1 MCIRDSGTTGTGS
14 KITVG
19 ANEEFEIFHSSNGN
33 SILRSTSGVFAIQ
46 NNQQTG
52 TDSWDKALQLQAYG
66 DIQLRFMG
74 GGDAVYCKPGAEVL
88 LYHASSAKL
97 ETHADGVKIN
107 GSFVDKNG
115 SKGTSGQVLTSDGT
129 ELVWGAGGGG
139 GGGASVTIAD
149 TAPAATAGDLWWES
163 DKGRLKIYYQDTDSS
178 QWVDVS
184 PPLSQI
190 TTEIASGSNKVDFQ
204 DDVILQ
210 NGSSVG
216 TDNCLVLDPV
226 GPIVI
231 DAHILPL
238 ANNTYDI
245 GSAERKIRDI
255 FEDQGSD
262 VRIKE
267 DFEKFTGGLHFILDL
282 EVATFTYK
290 DMEFNGTKAGKRET
304 GLIAQNVKDAL
315 DRSTYESY
323 RLWNENPDSYQ
334 GLDKKQLIPALV
346 NAIQELNDRVDDLF
360 KELENK

>member
-1 MCIRDSGTTGTGS
+1 M
-14 KITVG
+14 
-19 ANEEFEIFHSSNGN
+19 
-33 SILRSTSGVFAIQ
+33 
-46 NNQQTG
+46 
-52 TDSWDKALQLQAYG
+52 
-66 DIQLRFMG
+66 
-74 GGDAVYCKPGAEVL
+74 
-88 LYHASSAKL
+88 
-97 ETHADGVKIN
+97 
-107 GSFVDKNG
+107 
-115 SKGTSGQVLTSDGT
+115 
-129 ELVWGAGGGG
+129 
-139 GGGASVTIAD
+139 
-149 TAPAATAGDLWWES
+149 
-163 DKGRLKIYYQDTDSS
+163 
-178 QWVDVS
+178 
-184 PPLSQI
+184 
-190 TTEIASGSNKVDFQ
+190 
-204 DDVILQ
+204 Q

-290 DMEFNGTKAGKRET
+290 DMEFYGTKAGKRET